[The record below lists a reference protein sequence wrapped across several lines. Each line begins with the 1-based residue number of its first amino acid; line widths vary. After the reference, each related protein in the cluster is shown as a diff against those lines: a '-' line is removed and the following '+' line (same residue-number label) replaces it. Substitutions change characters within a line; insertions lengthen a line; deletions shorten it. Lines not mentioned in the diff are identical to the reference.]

1 MSEPRPLGPKRIGIV
16 GGGAWGTA
24 LGVAALNASARTILW
39 ARDPAIVDGI
49 NTRHENPVYL
59 PEIKLPDELVA
70 TGSLQDLA
78 DCDALL
84 MVIPTQQLRTVFAE
98 VMTIWPG
105 DRPLILCAKGIEQAT
120 GLLPAGIIRDLR
132 PDQDLAVLSGP
143 SFAVDVVA
151 GKPTAVTLAADHLAD
166 SQALCHMLASPL
178 FRPYATDDLQG
189 VEIGGALKNVTAV
202 CCGIAAGCQ
211 LGASAGAAL
220 MARGFS
226 EMVRYGVAHGAR
238 SETFMGLSGF
248 GDLVLTCSSTQSRNF
263 SFGYGLGAGT
273 LKISDALD
281 GRVPLAEGAFTAG
294 IAARTA
300 RMKNLD
306 LPILQT
312 VSEILD
318 GTISVDMAIHRL
330 LDRPLKAE
338 NLKPEKL

>member
-1 MSEPRPLGPKRIGIV
+1 MSASTKIGIV

-24 LGVAALNASARTILW
+24 LGVAALNAHAEALLW
-39 ARDPAIVDGI
+39 ARDPGIVESI
-49 NTRHENPVYL
+49 NADHQNPAYL
-59 PEIKLPDELVA
+59 PDVQLPEGLKASAFLRDV
-70 TGSLQDLA
+70 S
-78 DCDALL
+78 DCDVVL

-98 VMTIWPG
+98 LMKFWPVEK
-105 DRPLILCAKGIEQAT
+105 PLILCAKGIEQTT
-120 GLLPAGIIRDLR
+120 GLLPAGIIRDLQS
-132 PDQDLAVLSGP
+132 DQNLAVLSGP

-151 GKPTAVTLAADHLAD
+151 GKPTAVTLAADQLER
-166 SQALCHMLASPL
+166 SEELCLMLASPL
-178 FRPYATDDLQG
+178 FRPYATDDMVG

-226 EMVRYGVAHGAR
+226 EMVRYGLAHGAQA
-238 SETFMGLSGF
+238 ETFMGLSGF

-263 SFGYGLGAGT
+263 SFGFGLGAGT
-273 LKISDALD
+273 LNISDALN

-318 GTISVDMAIHRL
+318 GTISVDAAIHRL

-338 NLKPEKL
+338 KL

>member
-1 MSEPRPLGPKRIGIV
+1 MSASKRIGIV

-24 LGVAALNASARTILW
+24 LGVAALNAGAQTTLW
-39 ARDPAIVDGI
+39 ARDASIVDSI
-49 NTRHENPVYL
+49 NTDHENHAYL
-59 PEIKLPDELVA
+59 PNVKLPDALAATTFLPEL
-70 TGSLQDLA
+70 SDS
-78 DCDALL
+78 DAVL
-84 MVIPTQQLRTVFAE
+84 MVIPTQKLRSVFAE
-98 VMTIWPG
+98 LMSIWPE
-105 DRPLILCAKGIEQAT
+105 DKPLILCAKGIEQTT

-151 GKPTAVTLAADHLAD
+151 GKPTAVTLAADQIER
-166 SQALCHMLASPL
+166 SEALCRMLASPL
-178 FRPYATDDLQG
+178 FRPYAADDLAG

-226 EMVRYGVAHGAR
+226 EMVRYGLAHGAR
-238 SETFMGLSGF
+238 AETFMGLSGF

-263 SFGYGLGAGT
+263 SFGFGLGAGT
-273 LKISDALD
+273 LNISDALE

-318 GTISVDMAIHRL
+318 ATISVDAAIHRL
-330 LDRPLKAE
+330 LERPLKT
-338 NLKPEKL
+338 EKF

>member
-1 MSEPRPLGPKRIGIV
+1 MSIAKKIGVV

-24 LGVAALNASARTILW
+24 LGVAALNAGAEATLW
-39 ARDPAIVDGI
+39 ARDADLVDSI
-49 NTRHENPVYL
+49 NTDHENPIYL
-59 PEIKLPDELVA
+59 PNVKLPEALRA
-70 TGSLQDLA
+70 STTLEDLA

-84 MVIPTQQLRTVFAE
+84 MVIPTQQMRLVFTTLMKYWPAE
-98 VMTIWPG
+98 
-105 DRPLILCAKGIEQAT
+105 RPLILCAKGIEQAS

-132 PDQDLAVLSGP
+132 VDQTLAVLSGP

-151 GKPTAVTLAADHLAD
+151 GKPTAVTLAADQIER
-166 SQALCHMLASPL
+166 SEALCRMLASPL
-178 FRPYATDDLQG
+178 FRPYAADDLTG

-226 EMVRYGVAHGAR
+226 EMVRYGVAHGAQAQ
-238 SETFMGLSGF
+238 TFMGLSGF

-263 SFGYGLGAGT
+263 SFGFGLGAGT
-273 LKISDALD
+273 VDISDALE

-294 IAARTA
+294 VAAHTART
-300 RMKNLD
+300 KNLD

-318 GTISVDMAIHRL
+318 GTISVDAAIHRL

-338 NLKPEKL
+338 KL

>member
-1 MSEPRPLGPKRIGIV
+1 
-16 GGGAWGTA
+16 GTA
-24 LGVAALNASARTILW
+24 LGVAALNAGAKIRLW
-39 ARDPAIVDGI
+39 ARDAAIVDSI
-49 NTRHENPVYL
+49 NTHHENQAYL
-59 PEIKLPDELVA
+59 PKIKLPEALVA
-70 TGSLQDLA
+70 TTSLRDLS
-78 DCDALL
+78 DSDAVL
-84 MVIPTQQLRTVFAE
+84 MVIPTQQLRAVFAE
-98 VMTIWPG
+98 LMTIWPE
-105 DRPLILCAKGIEQAT
+105 DKPLILCAKGIEQTT

-132 PDQDLAVLSGP
+132 PGQDLAVLSGP

-151 GKPTAVTLAADHLAD
+151 GKPTAVTLAADQIER
-166 SQALCHMLASPL
+166 SESLCRMLASPL
-178 FRPYATDDLQG
+178 FRPYAADDLVG

-226 EMVRYGVAHGAR
+226 EMVRYGLAHGAR
-238 SETFMGLSGF
+238 AETFMGLSGF

-263 SFGYGLGAGT
+263 SFGFGLGAGT
-273 LKISDALD
+273 LNTSDALK

-318 GTISVDMAIHRL
+318 GTISVDAAIHRL
-330 LDRPLKAE
+330 LDRPLKT
-338 NLKPEKL
+338 EKL

>member
-1 MSEPRPLGPKRIGIV
+1 MSTAKKIGVV

-24 LGVAALNASARTILW
+24 LGVATLNAGADTRLW
-39 ARDPAIVDGI
+39 ARDAGLVNSI
-49 NTRHENPVYL
+49 NTDHENPVYL
-59 PEIKLPDELVA
+59 PNVKLPEALKA
-70 TGSLQDLA
+70 TAALEDLA

-84 MVIPTQQLRTVFAE
+84 MVIPTQQMRLVFTGLMKHWPAE
-98 VMTIWPG
+98 
-105 DRPLILCAKGIEQAT
+105 RPLVLCAKGIEQT
-120 GLLPAGIIRDLR
+120 SGLLPAGIIRDLR
-132 PDQDLAVLSGP
+132 ADQTLAVLSGP

-151 GKPTAVTLAADHLAD
+151 GKPTAVTLAADQLER
-166 SQALCHMLASPL
+166 SEELCRMLASPL
-178 FRPYATDDLQG
+178 FRPYAADDLIG

-226 EMVRYGVAHGAR
+226 EMVRYGLAHGAQA
-238 SETFMGLSGF
+238 ETFMGLSGF

-263 SFGYGLGAGT
+263 SFGFGLGAGT
-273 LKISDALD
+273 LDISDALE

-294 IAARTA
+294 VAAQTART
-300 RMKNLD
+300 KNLD

-318 GTISVDMAIHRL
+318 GTISVDAAIHRL

-338 NLKPEKL
+338 KL

>member
-1 MSEPRPLGPKRIGIV
+1 MSATPKIGIV

-24 LGVAALNASARTILW
+24 LGVAALNAGAQTVLW
-39 ARDPAIVDGI
+39 ARDARIIDSI
-49 NTRHENPVYL
+49 NTHHENLAYL
-59 PEIKLPDELVA
+59 PNVKLPEALSASAV
-70 TGSLQDLA
+70 LA
-78 DCDALL
+78 DVSDCDVIL
-84 MVIPTQQLRTVFAE
+84 MVIPTQQLRTVFADL
-98 VMTIWPG
+98 MTVWPG
-105 DRPLILCAKGIEQAT
+105 DKPLILCAKGIEQTT
-120 GLLPAGIIRDLR
+120 GLLPAGIVTDLR
-132 PDQDLAVLSGP
+132 ADQNLAVLSGP

-151 GKPTAVTLAADHLAD
+151 GKPTAVTLAADRLEH
-166 SQALCHMLASPL
+166 SEKLCRILASPS
-178 FRPYATDDLQG
+178 FRPYAADDLVG

-226 EMVRYGVAHGAR
+226 EMVRYGLAHGAR
-238 SETFMGLSGF
+238 AETFMGLSGF

-263 SFGYGLGAGT
+263 SFGFGLGAGT
-273 LKISDALD
+273 LNISDALE

-318 GTISVDMAIHRL
+318 GTISVDAAIHRL
-330 LDRPLKAE
+330 LDRPLKT
-338 NLKPEKL
+338 EKLL

>member
-1 MSEPRPLGPKRIGIV
+1 MSASKRIGIV

-24 LGVAALNASARTILW
+24 LGVAALNAGAQTRVW
-39 ARDPAIVDGI
+39 ARDAAIVDSI
-49 NTRHENPVYL
+49 NTHHENQAYL
-59 PEIKLPDELVA
+59 PKIKLPDSLAA
-70 TGSLQDLA
+70 TTSLRDLS
-78 DCDALL
+78 DSDAVLI
-84 MVIPTQQLRTVFAE
+84 VIPTQQLRAVFAE
-98 VMTIWPG
+98 LMTIWPE
-105 DRPLILCAKGIEQAT
+105 DKPLILCAKGIEQTT

-132 PDQDLAVLSGP
+132 PSQDLAVLSGP

-151 GKPTAVTLAADHLAD
+151 GKPTAVTLAADQIEH
-166 SQALCHMLASPL
+166 SEALCRMLASPL
-178 FRPYATDDLQG
+178 FRPYAADDLVG

-226 EMVRYGVAHGAR
+226 EMVRYGLAHGAR
-238 SETFMGLSGF
+238 AETFMGLSGF

-263 SFGYGLGAGT
+263 SFGFGLGAGT
-273 LKISDALD
+273 LSISDALE
-281 GRVPLAEGAFTAG
+281 GRVPLVEGAFTAG

-318 GTISVDMAIHRL
+318 GTISVDAAIHRL
-330 LDRPLKAE
+330 LDRPLKTE
-338 NLKPEKL
+338 N